1 MHLSSNLKELNY
13 SKSNNKKTCWDK
25 IRGSGSIYLSEIAD
39 IAFGA
44 ITSTFARISPS
55 MIRIQARQRPNI
67 RRLYPHYDDRRDL
80 KVMEGD
86 GNDRLPFYQETFFT
100 EPDEKVKL
108 EMKDFEYYS
117 WQCVSFVRFGGT
129 TLDLIVKDED
139 DMMALINVVQQSVY
153 KPAL

>member
-1 MHLSSNLKELNY
+1 
-13 SKSNNKKTCWDK
+13 
-25 IRGSGSIYLSEIAD
+25 
-39 IAFGA
+39 
-44 ITSTFARISPS
+44 
-55 MIRIQARQRPNI
+55 
-67 RRLYPHYDDRRDL
+67 
-80 KVMEGD
+80 MEGE
-86 GNDRLPFYQETFFT
+86 GNDRLPLYQETFFS
-100 EPDEKVKL
+100 EPDEKVKQ